1 MSSLCVQR
9 TSAVRAWCSGAVV
22 AVALAT
28 RATPASA
35 QTPATTPATTPA
47 ATPAATPAPT
57 PATDAARVAG
67 NVELSRGRSI
77 RWGLGIPL
85 IRIGAVRNAAM
96 PGHLRVFEPEIA
108 FFPLQAVASVT
119 YAGQGRPW
127 QLARADGQWFRFLSV
142 SGLLLLAPNTQRLA
156 QSEVAIGASV
166 NLIDDIFQ
174 FGLMLDLY
182 RGVPVRSAAL
192 VPGGDTVATG
202 VLGSIFATD
211 GEFTIENV
219 FFVVNANISG
229 LLSLT
234 GVGR

>member
-1 MSSLCVQR
+1 MSMQWLRRSHGGRGRSRAAAVIAGALSL
-9 TSAVRAWCSGAVV
+9 SAST
-22 AVALAT
+22 AVAQSTA
-28 RATPASA
+28 
-35 QTPATTPATTPA
+35 PA
-47 ATPAATPAPT
+47 A
-57 PATDAARVAG
+57 DAARTSGSVA
-67 NVELSRGRSI
+67 LSRGQSI

-85 IRIGAVRNAAM
+85 IRVGAVRNPAM

-108 FFPLQAVASVT
+108 WFPLQAVASVT
-119 YAGQGRPW
+119 YAGQGWPW
-127 QLARADGQWFRFLSV
+127 QLRRSDGQAFRFLSV

-174 FGLMLDLY
+174 FGLMLDMY

-192 VPGGDTVATG
+192 TPGGDTVGTG
-202 VLGSIFATD
+202 VFGSIFATD